1 MVLFGNRIFTHVIRL
16 RGGHIGLRWALLQ
29 YDWCPYERRKIWT
42 QTQKEGDHMKT
53 EVEIGVLMPQA
64 EEHLEL
70 PEAERRILLS
80 RRGFGG
86 SMANT

>member
-1 MVLFGNRIFTHVIRL
+1 MTGVLIREGKFGHRH
-16 RGGHIGLRWALLQ
+16 
-29 YDWCPYERRKIWT
+29 K
-42 QTQKEGDHMKT
+42 KEGDHMKT

-64 EEHLEL
+64 KEHLEL

-86 SMANT
+86 SVANA